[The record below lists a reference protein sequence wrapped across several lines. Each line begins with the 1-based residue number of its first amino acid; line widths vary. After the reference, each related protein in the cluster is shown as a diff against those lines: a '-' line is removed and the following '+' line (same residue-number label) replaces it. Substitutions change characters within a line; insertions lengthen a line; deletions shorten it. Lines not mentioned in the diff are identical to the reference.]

1 MCWVPLGA
9 GRATFWHGADA
20 VDDVVLDEEEPA
32 AVLVAEPA
40 AVLLVD
46 EEPELL
52 PHPAITRTRA
62 MIGSALRTGAR

>member
-20 VDDVVLDEEEPA
+20 LDEVEEVVLDEEEPA
-32 AVLVAEPA
+32 AVLLADVE
-40 AVLLVD
+40 L
-46 EEPELL
+46 ELL